1 MSEAMLELAAEILG
15 PLVDEV
21 VFVGGAT
28 VHLWIT
34 EAAAPPVRATDDVDV
49 ICDVTTYSQYQAL
62 AEKLRERGLEEAMG
76 EPVIC
81 RWRHRESGLA
91 IDVMPTAEEVLGFS
105 NRWYPL
111 GIETAIERTLASGAR
126 ILAVAPPLVIATK
139 LAAWHGRGHGD
150 ILRSLDVHDII
161 VLINGRPEL
170 ADELAVQGDALR
182 AYVAHELAGL
192 IDEPYFGYVI
202 QSAVAGYGNVA
213 PARAAIVRDRL
224 AAIIERVST
233 RA

>member
-62 AEKLRERGLEEAMG
+62 AEKLRDRGLEEAMG

-91 IDVMPTAEEVLGFS
+91 IDVMPTAEAVLGFS

-111 GIETAIERTLASGAR
+111 GIETAIERTLASGVR
-126 ILAVAPPLVIATK
+126 IRAVGPPLVIATK
-139 LAAWHGRGHGD
+139 LAAWRGRGRGD

-170 ADELAVQGDALR
+170 ADELALQADELR
-182 AYVAHELAGL
+182 AYTAVELTAL
-192 IDEPYFGYVI
+192 TDEPYFEYVI
-202 QSAVAGYGNVA
+202 QSAVAGYGDVA
-213 PARAAIVRDRL
+213 PARATIVRDRL
-224 AAIIERVST
+224 AAIIERVSA